1 MTRIFK
7 LLRGTVLLAATGLAA
22 CAAPFNGPSD
32 ATDERLMYPITVAP
46 HMETLRV
53 PFSGG
58 GWDVSPEMN
67 SRFTAFT
74 RDYLENGNGAI
85 SVSVPNGDESAR
97 RYFAARLSDLG
108 VPAWRIMI
116 GASDT
121 PSADN
126 SVELSFIRYA
136 AEAPACGD
144 WSSNVAN
151 TSANLPMTNL
161 GCASQ
166 HNLAVMVAD
175 PRDLVAPRG
184 QDPADAQ
191 RRMTVLDKYRKGDP
205 TPATTTSAQSGAV
218 SDINKE

>member
-22 CAAPFNGPSD
+22 CAAPFNGPADVS
-32 ATDERLMYPITVAP
+32 DERLMFPISVAP

-53 PFSGG
+53 PLDGG
-58 GWDVSPEMN
+58 VLSQDMN

-74 RDYLENGNGAI
+74 KDYLENGNGAI

-108 VPAWRIMI
+108 VPAWRMMI

-126 SVELSFIRYA
+126 SIELSFIRYA
-136 AEAPACGD
+136 AESPPCGD
-144 WSSNVAN
+144 WSSNAAS
-151 TSANLPMTNL
+151 TASNLPMPNM

-166 HNLAVMVAD
+166 HNLAAMVAD
-175 PRDLVAPRG
+175 PRDIVAPRG

-191 RRMTVLDKYRKGDP
+191 RRMTILDKYRKGEP
-205 TPATTTSAQSGAV
+205 TPAQTTNAQSGAV
-218 SDINKE
+218 SEVNKE